1 MVVGRGQSWAEPGT
15 KPQTP
20 SSQLLFTHLVPFLL
34 WSYMVSHCKGGSE
47 QAIVQN

>member
-15 KPQTP
+15 KPQIP
-20 SSQLLFTHLVPFLL
+20 SSRLLFTHLVPSLL

-47 QAIVQN
+47 HAIVQN

>member
-20 SSQLLFTHLVPFLL
+20 RSQLLFTYLVPSLL
-34 WSYMVSHCKGGSE
+34 WSDMVSHCKGGLW
-47 QAIVQN
+47 A